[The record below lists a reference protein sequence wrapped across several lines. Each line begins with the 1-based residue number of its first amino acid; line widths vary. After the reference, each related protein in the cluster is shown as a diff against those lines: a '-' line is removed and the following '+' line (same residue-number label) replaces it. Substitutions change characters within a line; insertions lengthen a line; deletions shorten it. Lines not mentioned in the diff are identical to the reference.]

1 MENTCVLCIRSF
13 VEDDTEYWSEG
24 SWYEVI
30 RQEPNGGYILRH
42 NYGMGMI
49 YAEDFNEYFRR

>member
-30 RQEPNGGYILRH
+30 RQEPNGDYILRH

-49 YAEDFNEYFRR
+49 YAEDFDEYFTR